1 MSQTN
6 NPCNNCQRECT
17 ERGCPDGRKWFVKNW
32 NENICVKPEPKGREV
47 FRYEHP
53 DRVREMAPKN
63 PEEMTAAEWMAMQ
76 MEANHAE

>member
-1 MSQTN
+1 MAKS
-6 NPCNNCQRECT
+6 PCENCQQECT
-17 ERGCPDGRKWFVKNW
+17 ERGCADWRKWFPKNW

-76 MEANHAE
+76 M